1 MAYRREERCKRGKKR
16 GHLAGAV
23 TYMRK
28 SVEEKQRRSQLE
40 KGKHHLCREGV
51 MKRHYALW
59 GVAGFAEQAGW
70 FKMRPE
76 QVAGPIM
83 H

>member
-1 MAYRREERCKRGKKR
+1 MAYRREERCKRGKKKGTSSWGCDVHEEER
-16 GHLAGAV
+16 GGEAEQEPIRV
-23 TYMRK
+23 R
-28 SVEEKQRRSQLE
+28 E
-40 KGKHHLCREGV
+40 HHLRKEGV
-51 MKRHYALW
+51 TKRHYALW

-76 QVAGPIM
+76 QVAGPFM